1 MANFVNLMDVI
12 YPVGS
17 IYITTNAISP
27 ADLIGGTWEKID
39 SAFLYCTD
47 SGGKYEGSNTGF
59 LNLDHNHYMSIL
71 FSQMDNL
78 NFNQSGFGF
87 HAGDAAIPQDSIL
100 TSLSSVVSGVHWG
113 ADDKRQQ
120 AKPLGLVSYDK
131 QPRSFTCFGY
141 RRTA

>member
-27 ADLIGGTWEKID
+27 ADSVGGTWAKID
-39 SAFLYCTD
+39 NAYLYCTD
-47 SGGKYEGSNTGF
+47 NGGDYIGSNTGS
-59 LNLDHNHYMSIL
+59 LNLDHNHYMSLKFPYI
-71 FSQMDNL
+71 DL
-78 NFNQSGFGF
+78 NANQTGIGF
-87 HAGDAAIPQDSIL
+87 HSGDAAIPKDSIL

-113 ADDKRQQ
+113 ENVAQQQ